1 MHHNGAQNPN
11 FVHDLIARR
20 SKQAFQSGRKP
31 FCTRLLKSWHTI
43 CLGMLV
49 RHSDTL
55 SKEQIMNKTSI
66 TATLAA
72 LLATLP
78 FAGSVHAEDSPFTA
92 NIGLVSDYA
101 YRGFSQTDER
111 PALQGGFD
119 YAHESGLYAGV
130 WGSNVSWLS
139 DGNSDVSN
147 SLELD
152 IYGGYKGS
160 VGAIGYDVG
169 LLQYYYPGS
178 YPKPYNSPNTLEGY
192 LGLSWEFLSFK
203 YSYAFTDLFG
213 YDKSD
218 GSQYYDLG
226 AAVDIGYGVTL
237 AAHVGYN
244 DIKGQDDYTDWKL
257 GFSKEYG
264 GFNFGLHYVD
274 TDVNNSDLADERVI
288 LSVSKSF

>member
-1 MHHNGAQNPN
+1 MNHA
-11 FVHDLIARR
+11 
-20 SKQAFQSGRKP
+20 S
-31 FCTRLLKSWHTI
+31 LKA
-43 CLGMLV
+43 LGVALV
-49 RHSDTL
+49 
-55 SKEQIMNKTSI
+55 
-66 TATLAA
+66 AA
-72 LLATLP
+72 APLLASAQL
-78 FAGSVHAEDSPFTA
+78 SA
-92 NIGLVSDYA
+92 NVSLTTNYKF
-101 YRGFSQTDER
+101 RGQDQDASRTKAVK

-139 DGNSDVSN
+139 DSDPDVSN

-152 IYGGYKGS
+152 IYGGYKGT

-178 YPKPYNSPNTLEGY
+178 YPSSYNSPDTLEGY
-192 LGLSWEFLSFK
+192 IGLSWEFLSFK

-213 YDKSD
+213 YEKSD

-226 AAVDIGYGVTL
+226 AAVDVGYGITL

-257 GFSKEYG
+257 GVTKEFG

-274 TDVNNSDLADERVI
+274 TDVNNADLADERVI

>member
-1 MHHNGAQNPN
+1 M
-11 FVHDLIARR
+11 
-20 SKQAFQSGRKP
+20 RK
-31 FCTRLLKSWHTI
+31 TLLASA
-43 CLGMLV
+43 L
-49 RHSDTL
+49 
-55 SKEQIMNKTSI
+55 
-66 TATLAA
+66 LAA
-72 LLATLP
+72 LP
-78 FAGSVHAEDSPFTA
+78 FTASVHAEDSPIAA
-92 NIGLVSDYA
+92 NIGFVSDYA

-119 YAHESGLYAGV
+119 YAHDSGLYVGV

-139 DGNSDVSN
+139 DSDPAISN
-147 SLELD
+147 SLEID
-152 IYGGYKGS
+152 VYGGYKGS

-192 LGLSWEFLSFK
+192 VGLSWEFLSFK

-213 YDKSD
+213 YEKSD

-226 AAVDIGYGVTL
+226 AAIDIGAGVTL

-244 DIKGQDDYTDWKL
+244 DIKGQDDYTDWKI
-257 GFSKEYG
+257 GVSKEFVG
-264 GFNFGLHYVD
+264 LNFGLHYVD
-274 TDVNNSDLADERVI
+274 TDVDNADLADERFI